1 MSNLSF
7 CWWLNAIICFP
18 LHNSSSKQKIPGSFF
33 VVFRFVFWN
42 SKSSLHF
49 APIFVMLMG
58 TSENVPTFIKCYGRT
73 KMFVSSLFSVLRS
86 LHSETD
92 FHKQWNMIP
101 ICSSFIKHALVRVY
115 KHRALRSSPFTPDSR
130 QFIEHLVVYHILP
143 STSTINIC
151 NFTLCS
157 STMKNHCQSIRRKM
171 STSNRTN

>member
-73 KMFVSSLFSVLRS
+73 KMFVSSLFSVLCIVKLTSINSEIWFRS
-86 LHSETD
+86 VLRLSSVPSCAYTSIVRCALHLSLQTAD
-92 FHKQWNMIP
+92 N
-101 ICSSFIKHALVRVY
+101 L
-115 KHRALRSSPFTPDSR
+115 
-130 QFIEHLVVYHILP
+130 
-143 STSTINIC
+143 
-151 NFTLCS
+151 
-157 STMKNHCQSIRRKM
+157 
-171 STSNRTN
+171 